1 MRRCSNCNKIGHT
14 KRACKKPEMKVA
26 RIVHEDPIVEPDL
39 DFELPAAVVSPQI
52 AQKKK
57 SSEEKPIFVHV
68 IKNAPHSPHMLE
80 LKNKK
85 ESKPWEHIPVFQEK
99 TSVPSKRVSVDLAEM
114 VRAANAN
121 NKEYTNK
128 KSAHAYFSQLPKIQK
143 PVFSFSKKSKVKKQK
158 QKNKFSKKEE
168 EIIEDYTHVPIKYSN
183 SLADSLSLFI
193 ERITNHT
200 SSAFSNKRFWMALTI
215 FVILIG
221 LPFPAYAYYK
231 QIKNTSASVVEQS
244 SNGFLAL
251 QSSTVAAFHSNIPD
265 AQHNLDTALESFS
278 RAQSLVDGEHQV
290 VQYIASLL
298 PFVGTQI
305 DSRRHILN
313 AGHHVALANTY
324 VLKGIEETE
333 QDKNPNITDRFY
345 NLREHFRFALPQYK
359 EALNDL
365 ASVDPNVVPSE
376 YQQSFQDFK
385 VLFTAF
391 VDDTQNMINFID
403 TMQQVFGSED
413 FKRYLIVFQ
422 NNRELRATG
431 GFMGSFAILDVQKG
445 KILALDVPPGGTYD
459 LQGQLNVHVKPPVPL
474 LLTNNRWE
482 FQDSNWWPDFP
493 ASAQKMAWFYQHGRG
508 NTVDGVI
515 AINATVFEKLLSAIG
530 PIQNEKHNVTL
541 DAATAL
547 DDLQYK
553 VEKDY
558 DMVSNTPKAIIG
570 DLAMQLLTDLPKR
583 NTADALKLL
592 VTLHDS
598 LQDKEIQ
605 AYFTDKSI
613 ESTIQQF
620 GWGGEIVQTKAQQD
634 YLMVVNT
641 NIQGQKSD
649 AKITQEIEHQA
660 EVQDDGSVLDTV
672 VIRRTHTGVAGEI
685 FTGKPNI
692 SYLRVYVPAG
702 AEFVDAGGFS
712 TIGDAAFRPP
722 EQWSTDDTDLAQ
734 REVGRKLDSKMGT
747 EEYSSFGKTVFGNW
761 VVTNPGETS
770 EVFFTYRIP
779 KLVNM
784 HDVAELT
791 PHKWETAFFGAK
803 SAEASRYS
811 LITQKQS
818 GIDSA
823 FSSTVIYPKTWHPA
837 WKSRDDVDL
846 ALNGGIFKTTL
857 TKDEVYGLV
866 MER

>member
-14 KRACKKPEMKVA
+14 KRACKKPELK
-26 RIVHEDPIVEPDL
+26 IVQIVQKEPIIEPDFDL
-39 DFELPAAVVSPQI
+39 DVSPAEMSI
-52 AQKKK
+52 ASQPILKKK
-57 SSEEKPIFVHV
+57 ESEKPIFVHV
-68 IKNAPHSPHMLE
+68 VKDTPHSPHMLE

-85 ESKPWEHIPVFQEK
+85 VAKPWEHIPVFQEK
-99 TSVPSKRVSVDLAEM
+99 NSVTSKRSSVNLAEM
-114 VRAANAN
+114 VRLANEN
-121 NKEYTNK
+121 HKEYTNK
-128 KSAHAYFSQLPKIQK
+128 KSAHAYFSQLPKLQK
-143 PVFSFSKKSKVKKQK
+143 PIFGGNKKIKNKKQK
-158 QKNKFSKKEE
+158 TKISKKQ
-168 EIIEDYTHVPIKYSN
+168 EIIEDYAHVPIQYTN
-183 SLADSLSLFI
+183 SVADNLSLFI
-193 ERITNHT
+193 ERITNRT
-200 SSAFSNKRFWMALTI
+200 SSAFTNKRFWIALTTFII
-215 FVILIG
+215 FLG
-221 LPFPAYAYYK
+221 LPFPAVAYYK
-231 QIKNTSASVVEQS
+231 QLKHTSASVLEQS
-244 SNGFLAL
+244 TNGFLAL
-251 QSSTVAAFHSNIPD
+251 QSSTVAAFHSNLPD
-265 AQHNLDTALESFS
+265 AQQNLNTALESFS

-324 VLKGIEETE
+324 ILKGIEETE
-333 QDKNPNITDRFY
+333 QDKNPNLTDRFY

-359 EALNDL
+359 EALGDL
-365 ASVDPNVVPSE
+365 AAVDQNVIPNE
-376 YQQSFQDFK
+376 YQQSFRDFK

-391 VDDTQNMINFID
+391 VDDTQNMIDFID
-403 TMQQVFGSED
+403 TMQKVFGSDD

-422 NNRELRATG
+422 NNRELRPTG
-431 GFMGSFAILDVQKG
+431 GFMGSFAVLDVQKG
-445 KILALDVPPGGTYD
+445 KILGLTVPPGGTYD
-459 LQGQLNVHVKPPVPL
+459 LQGQLNVHVKPPAPL
-474 LLTNNRWE
+474 LLTNDRWE
-482 FQDSNWWPDFP
+482 FQDANWWPDFP

-541 DAATAL
+541 NAATAL

-553 VEKDY
+553 VEVDY
-558 DMVSNTPKAIIG
+558 DTVSNTPKAIIG
-570 DLAMQLLTDLPKR
+570 DLAMQLVTDLPKR

-605 AYFTDKSI
+605 AYFTDKST
-613 ESTIQQF
+613 ENTIQQF
-620 GWGGEIVQTKAQQD
+620 GWGGEIVQAKPYQD

-649 AKITQEIEHQA
+649 AKIVQEIEHQA
-660 EVQDDGSVLDTV
+660 EVQDDGTVIDTV
-672 VIRRTHTGVAGEI
+672 VIRRTHSGVPGEI

-702 AEFVDAGGFS
+702 AELVDAGGFS
-712 TIGDAAFRPP
+712 TIGDASFRSP
-722 EQWSTDDTDLAQ
+722 EEWAKDDIDLA
-734 REVGRKLDSKMGT
+734 EKETGRKFDSKTGT
-747 EEYSSFGKTVFGNW
+747 EVYNSFGKSVFANW
-761 VVTNPGETS
+761 VVTNPGESS
-770 EVFFTYRIP
+770 EVFLTYRIP

-784 HDVAELT
+784 HDSPELT
-791 PHKWETAFFGAK
+791 PGQWETAFFGAK

-811 LITQKQS
+811 LLAQKQS
-818 GIDSA
+818 GIESML
-823 FSSTVIYPKTWHPA
+823 SSTVIYPASWHPA

-857 TKDEVYGLV
+857 TKDEVYGVV
-866 MER
+866 MEK

>member
-14 KRACKKPEMKVA
+14 KRACKKPEVKVA
-26 RIVHEDPIVEPDL
+26 RVVHEDPIVEPDL
-39 DFELPAAVVSPQI
+39 DFELAAAAPAPLPP
-52 AQKKK
+52 KKK
-57 SSEEKPIFVHV
+57 ESEKPIFVHV
-68 IKNAPHSPHMLE
+68 VKDAPHSPHLLE

-85 ESKPWEHIPVFQEK
+85 VAKPWEHIPVFQEK
-99 TSVPSKRVSVDLAEM
+99 KSSGAKRASVDLAEM
-114 VRAANAN
+114 VRTANAN
-121 NKEYTNK
+121 HKEYTNK
-128 KSAHAYFSQLPKIQK
+128 KSAHAYFSSLPKLQK
-143 PVFSFSKKSKVKKQK
+143 PVFGGNKKLKNKKQK
-158 QKNKFSKKEE
+158 QKNKFSKHQD
-168 EIIEDYTHVPIKYSN
+168 IPEDYAHVPMKQSSSI
-183 SLADSLSLFI
+183 ADNLSLFL
-193 ERITNHT
+193 ERITNNT
-200 SSAFSNKRFWMALTI
+200 TKVFTNKRFWVALTT
-215 FVILIG
+215 VVLLIG
-221 LPFPAYAYYK
+221 LPFPAVAYYK
-231 QIKNTSASVVEQS
+231 QLKNTSAIVVEQS
-244 SNGFLAL
+244 TNGFLAL
-251 QSSTVAAFHSNIPD
+251 QSSTVAAFHSNLPD

-333 QDKNPNITDRFY
+333 QDKNPNLTDRFY

-365 ASVDPNVVPSE
+365 ASVDPQVVPSE
-376 YQQSFQDFK
+376 YQQSFRDFK

-391 VDDTQNMINFID
+391 VDDTQNMIDFID
-403 TMQQVFGSED
+403 TMQHVFGSDD

-422 NNRELRATG
+422 NNRELRPTG

-445 KILALDVPPGGTYD
+445 KILSLDVPAGGTYD
-459 LQGQLNVHVKPPVPL
+459 LQGQLDVHVKPPVPL

-482 FQDSNWWPDFP
+482 FQDANWWPDFP
-493 ASAQKMAWFYQHGRG
+493 ASAQKMAWFYQHGRKS
-508 NTVDGVI
+508 TVDGVI

-530 PIQNEKHNVTL
+530 PIQNEKNGVTL
-541 DAATAL
+541 DAAHAL

-553 VEKDY
+553 VEVDY
-558 DMVSNTPKAIIG
+558 NTVSNTPKAIIG
-570 DLAMQLLTDLPKR
+570 DLAAQLLTDLPKR

-598 LQDKEIQ
+598 LQNKEIQ
-605 AYFTDKSI
+605 AYFTDKST
-613 ESTIQQF
+613 ESTMQQF
-620 GWGGEIVQTKAQQD
+620 GWGGEIVQTEPHQD
-634 YLMVVNT
+634 YLMAVNT

-649 AKITQEIEHQA
+649 AKIQQEIEHQA

-702 AEFVDAGGFS
+702 AELVDAGGFS
-712 TIGDAAFRPP
+712 TIGDASFRPP
-722 EQWSTDDTDLAQ
+722 EQWASDDTDLIQ
-734 REVGRKLDSKMGT
+734 KETGRKFDSKTGT

-779 KLVNM
+779 KLVRMNEAPQ
-784 HDVAELT
+784 VT
-791 PHKWETAFFGAK
+791 PHKWETAFFHAK

-818 GIDSA
+818 GIDSV

-837 WKSRDDVDL
+837 WKSRDDIEL
-846 ALNGGIFKTTL
+846 ALNGGIFKTIL
-857 TKDEVYGLV
+857 NKDEIYGIV
-866 MER
+866 MEK